1 MMSVAEPGTEIAGT
15 EEHVCWPGKV
25 TKAMQCKVY
34 FCILN
39 PLCKV
44 SLRKPKE
51 KVWDFFFLHLLSFIF
66 LMRLAIAIKLNV
78 FRL

>member
-34 FCILN
+34 FWILN

-51 KVWDFFFLHLLSFIF
+51 KVWDFFFYIFCHLFS
-66 LMRLAIAIKLNV
+66 
-78 FRL
+78 